1 MDHGNEIF
9 DLRGQICPSTL
20 LTALKKVNEKKA
32 QLKDG
37 LILEFKVDNRD
48 AINTI
53 PESATRMGYRFDVE
67 KSHGFYKIKIYK

>member
-1 MDHGNEIF
+1 MEHENESF

-20 LTALKKVNEKKA
+20 LTALKKVNERKA
-32 QLKDG
+32 QLKEG

-67 KSHGFYKIKIYK
+67 KSYGFYKIKIYK

>member
-1 MDHGNEIF
+1 MDFENESF

-20 LTALKKVNEKKA
+20 LTALKKINERKT
-32 QLKDG
+32 QLKEG